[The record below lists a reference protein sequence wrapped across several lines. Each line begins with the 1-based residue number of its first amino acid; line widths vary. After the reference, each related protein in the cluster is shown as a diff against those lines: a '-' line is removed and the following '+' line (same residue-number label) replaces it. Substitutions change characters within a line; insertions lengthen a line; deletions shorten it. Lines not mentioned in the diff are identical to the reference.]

1 MNFYTDDKPI
11 IACSTGIQSNTAI
24 AVIRLSGFKNVSD
37 LQKFFSFNLSKTE
50 ARKSHLSNVVF
61 KDKIFDNGLFVFF
74 PEGGSYT
81 GENVLELSVHGNQLN
96 IQRILDLFIQ
106 EGGFRSAHPGEFT
119 YRALKNK
126 KLSLSQVEG
135 LDMLLNANSSL
146 MLSQGLDILQ
156 GDLHAQYLALYDAFL
171 KLKAAVEISI
181 DFSEDVGVEETQ
193 LLFNNSF
200 DKFFKIISSLKTRTE
215 GNVSALLAPEIVLVG
230 QTNAGKS
237 SLFNILLKH
246 DRSIV
251 SNIAGT
257 TRDYVSEV
265 IHIDGTNFKLV
276 DTAGIRESQDVIEN
290 IGIDRAMGILSRAF
304 YKILIVNPYETNAEY
319 LMKFSD
325 VNFDFL
331 VVSHSDKADFDKV
344 VSLVDFSKIKTRNI
358 AKATFENTQVG
369 SIGPLSLSG
378 PMGPL
383 LQSLGP
389 IGPKSENNGPIEP
402 LSERSGSIG
411 PEEKV
416 SGSIEPKNGKSGP
429 IGPSFI
435 NSPMKK
441 NFENETD
448 SLKVNDKSS
457 GPIEPEAKISSFEVK
472 NNLQNYSSKT
482 FADGV
487 GSMKGESSSIGPAEE
502 MGCRPLE
509 SSKSAPIEPVL
520 KSEIIKKFDILTA
533 NNPILLER
541 HRDVLNKIYRDSVD
555 FSNNIKGL
563 SDVAILSSEV
573 NILGNSLTELIGIVS
588 PDDVL
593 NSIFSNFCIGK

>member
-11 IACSTGIQSNTAI
+11 IACSTGTQSNTAI
-24 AVIRLSGFKNVSD
+24 AVIRLSGFKNLSD

-319 LMKFSD
+319 LKKFSD
-325 VNFDFL
+325 VDFDFL
-331 VVSHSDKADFDKV
+331 VVSHSDKADFNER

-358 AKATFENTQVG
+358 AKASFENTQVG
-369 SIGPLSLSG
+369 SIGPLNLSG

-402 LSERSGSIG
+402 VSLKSGSIG
-411 PEEKV
+411 PDE
-416 SGSIEPKNGKSGP
+416 NNSGP
-429 IGPSFI
+429 IGPNFDI
-435 NSPMKK
+435 TPMK
-441 NFENETD
+441 NNIENDTG
-448 SLKVNDKSS
+448 SLKVEDKSR
-457 GPIEPEAKISSFEVK
+457 GPIEPGDEISSLEVK
-472 NNLQNYSSKT
+472 NNLQNSSSKT
-482 FADGV
+482 FTKIP
-487 GSMKGESSSIGPAEE
+487 GSMKGEGGSIGPSGAEL
-502 MGCRPLE
+502 GCGPRGPL
-509 SSKSAPIEPVL
+509 SAPIEPIL

-541 HRDVLNKIYRDSVD
+541 HRDVLNKIYRDSVN